1 MSENTIGRVIGET
14 NTRKFEFTVK
24 QGEEPAVFEYVK
36 IPIQDKINGEKRDQE
51 VLAQV
56 TDIQRRNPAMEGG
69 TPIEAVETMTQQG
82 IDNTNTVARAQ
93 VIGYMGKTGVTKP
106 RYAPKPGTKV
116 EIAPDDFLSEFT
128 TVDSQGLEVGNML
141 TRESV
146 TAELDVEGLNRH
158 LAILAATGAGK
169 SHTTGVLIEELL
181 EKGAS
186 MLAIDPHGDYV
197 KMSQEKNE
205 GFEHTDKI
213 RVFKARNPGGDEYQ
227 IKVKT
232 SKLGWR
238 KLSELAGIRED
249 FTNQRKIMRNAVN
262 HIKEE
267 KGENY
272 SYSLEDV
279 IDTLEKIQDDLVLI
293 DGDENKTET
302 VEHAEKVQ
310 FKMERLKSFGIFG
323 TTEVN
328 FQSLLSP
335 QQLTVLDLSG
345 IPFKAQDLI
354 AELVLERVYQ
364 ARVRHS
370 LGEKGE
376 TYDYPV
382 FTIVEEAHRLCP
394 SSSSRSESGPRA
406 KQKLSEIASEGR
418 KFGTFLTLITQRPSK
433 IDEDV
438 LSQCN
443 SMIVQ
448 RIVNQQDQ
456 QSIAAASESMASSMI
471 SELPGLNVG
480 DAIITGPAVKVPSTV
495 HIRGRKTEHGGD
507 DIDIGTKLSQAREDS
522 LEDEKTTDKL
532 GSEDTLDV

>member
-1 MSENTIGRVIGET
+1 VSNNSIGRVIGET
-14 NTRKFEFTVK
+14 NTRNFQFTVEE
-24 QGEEPAVFEYVK
+24 GEEPAVFEYVK
-36 IPIQDKINGEKRDQE
+36 ISIQDKVDGEKKPQQ

-69 TPIEAVETMTQQG
+69 TPIEAVETMTEQG

-93 VIGYMGKTGVTKP
+93 VIGYMGRTGVTKP
-106 RYAPKPGTKV
+106 RYAPKPGTEV
-116 EIAPDDFLSEFT
+116 EIAPDSFLEKFT
-128 TVDSQGLEVGNML
+128 TVEDGLEVGTML

-146 TAELDVEGLNRH
+146 PAELDVSGLNRH

-169 SHTTGVLIEELL
+169 SHTAGVLIEELL

-213 RVFKARNPGGDEYQ
+213 RVFKARNPGSDEYQ

-262 HIKEE
+262 HIKQE

-272 SYSLEDV
+272 AYSLEDI
-279 IDTLEKIQDDLVLI
+279 IDTLEKIQDDLILL
-293 DGDENKTET
+293 DGDEENKTET

-310 FKMERLKSFGIFG
+310 FKVERLESYGIFG

-328 FQSLLSP
+328 FDSLLSP

-354 AELVLERVYQ
+354 SELVLERIYQ

-370 LGEKGE
+370 LGESGE
-376 TYDYPV
+376 TYNYPV

-394 SSSSRSESGPRA
+394 SSSSRSESGPRT
-406 KQKLSEIASEGR
+406 KEKLSEIASEGR

-456 QSIAAASESMASSMI
+456 QSIAAASESMANDMI
-471 SELPGLNVG
+471 NELPGLNVG

-495 HIRGRKTEHGGD
+495 HIRERKTEHGGD
-507 DIDIGTKLSQAREDS
+507 DIDISRSLTEAREDA
-522 LEDEKTTDKL
+522 EENAKTTDRL
-532 GSEDTLDV
+532 GEEDSLDL